1 MVGYYQTWSARWA
14 GSGANLDLAKIP
26 GVHIYTRCMGQ
37 QMAVQCSP
45 VQCVSS
51 SIAEHYPTSRPAVC
65 PLAAYVNVVV
75 VSFVKPDCTY
85 TKGSLAFS
93 GTGLDFSSTGEVV
106 RDAIK
111 TLKASN
117 PNVRVLLAVGGAT
130 YTNFA
135 NMNTQAIRDI
145 VDDFGYDGVDLDYEP
160 AASCT
165 SGGGTV
171 SCATDAE
178 SVVVTAALRAALP
191 KGQYILSTASW
202 HVGMYGEGA
211 FANAKPGSAYTG
223 VNLAMAKSSAGQE
236 LDLINIM
243 TVRCAWGV

>member
-1 MVGYYQTWSARWA
+1 
-14 GSGANLDLAKIP
+14 
-26 GVHIYTRCMGQ
+26 MGQ
-37 QMAVQCSP
+37 QMALQCSP

-93 GTGLDFSSTGEVV
+93 GTGVDFSSPGDVV

-111 TLKASN
+111 ILKDSN

-135 NMNTQAIRDI
+135 RMNTQAIRDI